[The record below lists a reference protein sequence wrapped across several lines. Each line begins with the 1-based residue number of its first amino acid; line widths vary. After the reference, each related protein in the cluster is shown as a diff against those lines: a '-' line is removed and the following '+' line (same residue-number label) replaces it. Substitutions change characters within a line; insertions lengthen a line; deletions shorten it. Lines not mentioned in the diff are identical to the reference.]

1 MRRERKKIARLH
13 FLSNEN
19 LFLPF
24 SFHPARRLFNFM
36 QGSGSGEGRGAFE
49 FQVCFVGDSGK
60 VLFFII
66 FFSRFRMDENFLN
79 KNSSLKLVILT
90 RWEN

>member
-60 VLFFII
+60 VGAPDRCVQ
-66 FFSRFRMDENFLN
+66 SRLYLI
-79 KNSSLKLVILT
+79 SI
-90 RWEN
+90 